1 MKEKFS
7 FLKSVRF
14 WKLVIM
20 GIVNALSTYG
30 VITPEIAGSI
40 SLIILGDVTINTVDR
55 FSTGNKK

>member
-1 MKEKFS
+1 MKEKFA

-14 WKLVIM
+14 WKIVIM
-20 GIVNALSTYG
+20 GVVNGLANYG

-55 FSTGNKK
+55 FSSGKKK

>member
-40 SLIILGDVTINTVDR
+40 SLIILGDVTINTIDR